1 MEAPLCAGP
10 APGPIPKTPGL
21 SQERS
26 FLSKVWL
33 GLMLASAIGTTL
45 ILTMTPLAPT
55 DAARSTGSALPL
67 ERFRLFSSRDVDEA
81 RDHVARIFCPHELSP
96 LERER
101 SLDACHHN
109 ALLHRDVSLNYV
121 QYGPAKRIEPGCLG
135 DFYLLQIP
143 LRGGASVRCGGREIE
158 SHPLLASFPSPTE
171 PLSMRWHADSP
182 QLIVKLDRH
191 AMRQRLESLLQT
203 ALREPLVFELGAD
216 LTAPAAQGVV
226 GFIAYLRSML
236 DGEHPLLDR
245 GLLAEQAE
253 SHLLTSILLSLRHNH
268 SDRLTMS
275 GLRDERI
282 TTVLPRIVKRSQDYM
297 RAHAE
302 APITLADV
310 CQHVGVSARSLQ
322 LAFHRHHGVS
332 PMEFLRELRLDLVH
346 RALLAGA
353 DPTLKVS
360 EVAARYGFL
369 HLGHFAA
376 RYRERFAQTPS
387 DTLARSKRR

>member
-1 MEAPLCAGP
+1 MVRPQNWGNTMAEPYTGDRIILKDLGFYGYHGVFAEEA
-10 APGPIPKTPGL
+10 K
-21 SQERS
+21 
-26 FLSKVWL
+26 L
-33 GLMLASAIGTTL
+33 GQ
-45 ILTMTPLAPT
+45 
-55 DAARSTGSALPL
+55 
-67 ERFRLFSSRDVDEA
+67 RFFIDL
-81 RDHVARIFCPHELSP
+81 
-96 LERER
+96 
-101 SLDACHHN
+101 
-109 ALLHRDVSLNYV
+109 
-121 QYGPAKRIEPGCLG
+121 
-135 DFYLLQIP
+135 
-143 LRGGASVRCGGREIE
+143 
-158 SHPLLASFPSPTE
+158 
-171 PLSMRWHADSP
+171 
-182 QLIVKLDRH
+182 
-191 AMRQRLESLLQT
+191 
-203 ALREPLVFELGAD
+203 ELGAD